1 MTNTKQTKAQ
11 TTPRNFRAVD
21 FGSPSMR
28 IKDLTAGIARRRRQI
43 AKLQREITN
52 AERFIQQEL
61 NTR

>member
-1 MTNTKQTKAQ
+1 
-11 TTPRNFRAVD
+11 
-21 FGSPSMR
+21 MR